1 MEVLLPAVVAIAL
14 ALWTRQI
21 YLSLL
26 AGLWLGTTLLAGGN
40 PVAGLRLL
48 AEEVVAV
55 FDSASNAR
63 ILIFCILVG
72 GLVAL
77 VQASGGVAGFIRWAR
92 DGGWGQTRRRA
103 ELLAWGTGMA
113 LFVESNVSSLT
124 VGAVSR
130 PLFDTLRIPREK
142 LAYYCDATCAPV
154 CMMVPLNGWGAYVL
168 GLLAAQSS
176 GGGGNAVALLV
187 GALPYNFFALF
198 AILFALGLAVTGWGF
213 GPMRRAEERA
223 EKTGNVLAEGAQPM
237 VSEEIA
243 ALEPVE
249 GAPRQARDLVVPL
262 AAMVSMIFVGL
273 YVTGDGDL
281 MAGSGSTAVLW
292 AVGVAV
298 GGSALFYA
306 VPRPLASAFRGEARP
321 VLSLT
326 ESTEWALKGG
336 AGLLGV
342 TVLLVLAFA
351 LGSVSRQLGMGTY
364 LVGLVEGV
372 GAAWWM
378 PAAVFAVNGSV
389 AFALGSSWTAFAIM
403 IPIALPLAE
412 GLGLSAPL
420 VLGATLSGGIFG
432 DHASPLSDT
441 SIISSMAAASDH
453 VDHVNTQLPYS
464 LTVAAAALAAFL
476 VAGALAL

>member
-1 MEVLLPAVVAIAL
+1 MGALLPPLLAIGL

-40 PVAGLRLL
+40 PVIGLRLL

-55 FDSASNAR
+55 FGSESNAR

-77 VQASGGVAGFIRWAR
+77 VQVSGGVAGFIQWAQKR
-92 DGGWGQTRRRA
+92 GWGRTRRRA

-113 LFVESNVSSLT
+113 LFVESNISSLT

-130 PLFDTLRIPREK
+130 PLFDTLQIPREK

-154 CMMVPLNGWGAYVL
+154 CMMIPFNGWGAYVL
-168 GLLAAQSS
+168 GLIATQGVAE
-176 GGGGNAVALLV
+176 GRTVALLA

-223 EKTGNVLAEGAQPM
+223 QETGHVLAEGARPM
-237 VSEEIA
+237 VSEEVA

-249 GAPRQARDLVVPL
+249 QAPRRARDLLVPL
-262 AAMVSMIFVGL
+262 AVMVAMIFVGL
-273 YVTGDGDL
+273 YVTGGGDL

-292 AVGVAV
+292 AVGGAV
-298 GGSALFYA
+298 GAAALFYA
-306 VPRPLASAFRGEARP
+306 VPRPPTGAGGGERQS

-351 LGSVSRQLGMGTY
+351 LGSVSRQLEMGAY

-378 PAAVFAVNGSV
+378 PATIFVVNGGA
-389 AFALGSSWTAFAIM
+389 AFMLGSSWTAFAIM

-412 GLGLSAPL
+412 GLGLPATL